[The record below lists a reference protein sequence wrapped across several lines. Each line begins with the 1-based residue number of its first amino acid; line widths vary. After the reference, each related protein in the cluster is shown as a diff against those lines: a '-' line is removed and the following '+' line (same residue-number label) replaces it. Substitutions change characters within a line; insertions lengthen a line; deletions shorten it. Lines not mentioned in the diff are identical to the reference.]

1 MNADTVIFVVYSLTL
16 GIVAAFIWSL
26 ITKAIYGR
34 LVDALIKSGA
44 ESEATAKTFEE
55 LGIKKS
61 RILTFSLDEKRALG
75 RLIKK
80 SGESYYLPPET
91 KLKAQSLYSSE
102 KITPITV
109 IVTFLLF
116 AAIILLCNYV
126 IPLIMN

>member
-44 ESEATAKTFEE
+44 ESETTAKTFDE

-61 RILTFSLDEKRALG
+61 PLLVFSLGEKRALG
-75 RLIKK
+75 KLIKK
-80 SGESYYLPPET
+80 SGEGYYLPPET
-91 KLKAQSLYSSE
+91 RLKAQALYSSE

>member
-1 MNADTVIFVVYSLTL
+1 MTADTIIFVVYSITV
-16 GIVAAFIWSL
+16 GIVVAFIWSL
-26 ITKAIYGR
+26 LTKAIFGR
-34 LVDALIKSGA
+34 LVDALIKNGA
-44 ESEATAKTFEE
+44 ESEATAKTFDE
-55 LGIKKS
+55 LGIKPN
-61 RILTFSLDEKRALG
+61 RIILFSLDEKRTLG

-80 SGESYYLPPET
+80 SGEGYFLPPET
-91 KLKAQSLYSSE
+91 RLKAQSLYSCE